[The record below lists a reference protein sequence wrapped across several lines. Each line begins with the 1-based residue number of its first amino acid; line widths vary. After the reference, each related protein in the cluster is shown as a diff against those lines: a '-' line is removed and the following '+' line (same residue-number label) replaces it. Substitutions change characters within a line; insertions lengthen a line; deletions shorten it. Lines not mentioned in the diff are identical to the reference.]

1 MFIEMKLAEL
11 CKFVVTRSRY
21 NILILE
27 VNVCV
32 DSHKS
37 SQGCSFLLRSVQI
50 FIIVILI
57 QGSTAAWQWTS
68 PSRESSPITFSPS
81 MCPAVCSSSFPGWLL
96 FILFYRIYTLI
107 IHQHRCAMMQDSLL
121 AKEFS
126 SVIEHLH
133 HYSHYFNVGTL
144 SSLNILY
151 FLSHAVVGWCPKT
164 LLLLLKQ
171 KRIFFLLPK

>member
-1 MFIEMKLAEL
+1 M
-11 CKFVVTRSRY
+11 
-21 NILILE
+21 
-27 VNVCV
+27 CV
-32 DSHKS
+32 SIRINWPKAALFFF
-37 SQGCSFLLRSVQI
+37 GQI

-96 FILFYRIYTLI
+96 FILFYRIYTVI
-107 IHQHRCAMMQDSLL
+107 IHQHHSAMMSLL

-133 HYSHYFNVGTL
+133 HYSHCFNVGKL
-144 SSLNILY
+144 SSVNILY

-164 LLLLLKQ
+164 LLLLYKQ
-171 KRIFFLLPK
+171 KKR